1 MTKHL
6 FTGAFAFALALGP
19 EGGMDTKQHATGS
32 FEVKVAPV
40 AGADTGVASGRYTME
55 KTFAGDFVGTS
66 RGDMWAAATAVKG
79 SAGAVAIERIEG
91 TLRGRRGGFT
101 VIHQSTMR
109 RDGDYRMRII
119 VVPDSGSGELEG
131 IDGAMTI
138 RIEKDGGHFYDLEYT
153 LPPKP

>member
-1 MTKHL
+1 
-6 FTGAFAFALALGP
+6 
-19 EGGMDTKQHATGS
+19 MDTRQHATGS
-32 FEVKVAPV
+32 FEVRVTPV
-40 AGADTGVASGRYTME
+40 NSVGADVGVASGRFAME
-55 KTFAGDFVGTS
+55 KTFAGDLVGTS

-109 RDGDYRMRII
+109 RDGDYRMRIVI
-119 VVPDSGSGELEG
+119 VPDSGTGELEG

-138 RIEKDGGHFYDLEYT
+138 RIEKGGAHFYDVDYT
-153 LPPKP
+153 LPASNAAAATPPEAR